1 MPVTVTVSLNAI
13 VTAMTSP
20 VRYLPSAVVD
30 DTEVTVGTAVSII
43 SALFAAKELAAPGVG
58 KVK

>member
-20 VRYLPSAVVD
+20 VRYRPSSVVD

-43 SALFAAKELAAPGVG
+43 SALFAPRELAVPGVG
-58 KVK
+58 RV